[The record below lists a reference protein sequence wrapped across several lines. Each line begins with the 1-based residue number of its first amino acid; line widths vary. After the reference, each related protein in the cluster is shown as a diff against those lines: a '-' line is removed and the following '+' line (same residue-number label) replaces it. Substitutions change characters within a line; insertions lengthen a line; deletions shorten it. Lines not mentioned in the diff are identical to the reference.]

1 MDVEALRGGEAA
13 QGEGHGTASGGD
25 DPALH
30 LQSVHLVQGLDDGH
44 RLGAEALVL
53 PRILEVGPLLF
64 HLQTQVHVVLG
75 DGVEHPV
82 RVVVV
87 KAADVVAL
95 LVQLLAGQVRH
106 LVDVI
111 QVVEAVPVLLKGEAA
126 GELRLQLLFLVGGDA
141 HHHQGYPQ
149 GFGVVLHHLQGRGQR
164 ACPRGEEEALTQ
176 AAQQAH
182 HHPVP
187 HPAILLGIGA
197 APQIHAVE
205 VVLTAHAAGVLKQ
218 RGRPLAVLQFRCH
231 KFTLATH
238 TKITSFVRFPAEI
251 LTYFIS

>member
-1 MDVEALRGGEAA
+1 MDVEAFRGGEAA
-13 QGEGHGTASGGD
+13 QGEGHGLALDGD
-25 DPALH
+25 EPALQLQGVHVVEGLDDRHGLGAQALVQLGVPQVRPLLLH
-30 LQSVHLVQGLDDGH
+30 LQAQ
-44 RLGAEALVL
+44 
-53 PRILEVGPLLF
+53 LEIVP
-64 HLQTQVHVVLG
+64 G
-75 DGVEHPV
+75 DGLEHPV

-106 LVDVI
+106 LVHVI

-141 HHHQGYPQ
+141 HHHQGHPQ

-164 ACPRGEEEALTQ
+164 ACPRGEEEALPQ

-182 HHPVP
+182 HHPVA

-197 APQIHAVE
+197 APQIHTVE
-205 VVLTAHAAGVLKQ
+205 VVLTAHAAGTLEQ
-218 RGRPLAVLQFRCH
+218 GSRPLAVLQFGCY
-231 KFTLATH
+231 KLTLATH
-238 TKITSFVRFPAEI
+238 KKIPH
-251 LTYFIS
+251 